1 MDEETKALCKSL
13 WHLRDVPGDES
24 VPYPGAQITTPVDSL
39 WGWRVCP
46 SVWPAGYQWPLTPE
60 DVSPGCG
67 SGWLQ
72 LQTCVS
78 LYSTWVPHGISV
90 PHIWM
95 SIFQLLF
102 YCPFYFYLVHYYFAP
117 PINAKKFTTQFGF
130 LLRSINIP
138 TISYHPSHP
147 NPTHI
152 PTPEWMKVNLS
163 MALAWQFSTVSKA
176 TSHMP
181 FSWNVSHYIH
191 SSSHPLS
198 FRQLLFLKSL
208 FFERRKKKGQCEEE
222 E

>member
-1 MDEETKALCKSL
+1 MKKQRRFVKVYGIWEMCQAMNQSLIPGPKSPPQWTRFGGGASVRPYGLRAINDL
-13 WHLRDVPGDES
+13 WPQRMFPQAVAQDDCSCRLVCLSTLPGFHMAS
-24 VPYPGAQITTPVDSL
+24 Q
-39 WGWRVCP
+39 
-46 SVWPAGYQWPLTPE
+46 
-60 DVSPGCG
+60 SP
-67 SGWLQ
+67 
-72 LQTCVS
+72 
-78 LYSTWVPHGISV
+78 
-90 PHIWM
+90 
-95 SIFQLLF
+95 IFECRSSNCF
-102 YCPFYFYLVHYYFAP
+102 FIVHFFFYLVHYYFAP

-198 FRQLLFLKSL
+198 FRQLLF
-208 FFERRKKKGQCEEE
+208 
-222 E
+222 